1 MRIPV
6 NLASQPFRRDRAIL
20 IASAVVG
27 AMMIVVL
34 AMLISLALNERALMA
49 GSLAETDQIE
59 RELQRLS
66 AEQNRLTGILRQP
79 ENAEVLD
86 RSLFLNTLIYRKG
99 ISWTRIFADLESMTP
114 HNVRII
120 SIRPQLDPQNR
131 VFLDM
136 FVGAEGTGPVL
147 DFLRKLEGSELFGAT
162 AVQNSLAPTQTEPLF
177 RYRISVS
184 YAQKL

>member
-6 NLASQPFRRDRAIL
+6 NLASEPFRRDRAIL
-20 IASAVVG
+20 VASAAVG

-34 AMLISLALNERALMA
+34 VMLASLALNERALMA
-49 GSLAETDQIE
+49 DSLAETARIE
-59 RELQRLS
+59 RELQKLNAEQSRLS
-66 AEQNRLTGILRQP
+66 GILRKP

-86 RSLFLNTLIYRKG
+86 RSLFLNALIYRKG

-147 DFLRKLEGSELFGAT
+147 EFLRKLEGSELFGAT

-177 RYRISVS
+177 RFRISVS